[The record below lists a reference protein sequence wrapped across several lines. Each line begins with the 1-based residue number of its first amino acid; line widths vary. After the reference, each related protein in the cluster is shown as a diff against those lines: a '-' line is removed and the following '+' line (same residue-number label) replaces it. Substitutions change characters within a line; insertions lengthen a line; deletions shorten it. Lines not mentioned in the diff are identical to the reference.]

1 MQYLGTLSGSGCI
14 LHDGLEV
21 TRADFKFDG
30 YSTSYAGVGCSG
42 EVTMSAPMLKAVF
55 PLRTLQ
61 LRTDE
66 GRNLE
71 VRFSDN
77 KLGVGQVSAHVDVRG
92 EIPGKDKREW
102 NKART
107 TQPPSCDD
115 AAERP
120 ELKTRGGR
128 TNGTFYSSFGA
139 RDARSRKVSK

>member
-42 EVTMSAPMLKAVF
+42 EVTMPAAMLKAVF
-55 PLRTLQ
+55 ALRTLQ

-92 EIPGKDKREW
+92 EIPGEDKREW

-107 TQPPSCDD
+107 TLPPSAGDGT
-115 AAERP
+115 ERSD
-120 ELKTRGGR
+120 LKSPGGSS
-128 TNGTFYSSFGA
+128 GAMFYSSFGT